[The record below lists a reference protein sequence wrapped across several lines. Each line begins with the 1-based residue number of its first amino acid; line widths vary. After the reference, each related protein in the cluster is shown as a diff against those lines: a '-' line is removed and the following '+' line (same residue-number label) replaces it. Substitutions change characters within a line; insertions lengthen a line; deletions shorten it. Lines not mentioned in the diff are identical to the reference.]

1 MYMII
6 FKNYC
11 IIIIIIGRKN
21 TDIQDSDSSQT
32 HRLTPVNVE
41 MTFCPHDKLLACEQ
55 CSSLNAAASPLRP

>member
-11 IIIIIIGRKN
+11 IIIIIMGRKN

-41 MTFCPHDKLLACEQ
+41 MTFCPHD
-55 CSSLNAAASPLRP
+55 SY